1 MLGKAAGIRYR
12 ERGTGVA
19 GGDGLNEGLRH
30 GVYGTPP
37 DALCAVA
44 PEAIQFSPLLPGS
57 NALEAQAPGSL
68 ASLAMLAPPGTIERR
83 YAIALGLRALA
94 PGAPFTIL
102 APKDRGG
109 ARLAAELEAFG
120 CEVHDEARRHHRIC
134 TGLRPAHPVGLDDAL
149 SEGAPRFIEAL
160 GLWSQPGVFS
170 WDRIDPGS
178 ALLIQHLPALSGRG
192 ADFGGGTGVL
202 SQAVLASPKVTKL
215 SLYEIDRRAIE
226 AAKRNIG
233 DARIDLR
240 WADLRQPNATLAKLD
255 FVVMNPPFHDGG
267 AEDKTLGQSFIR
279 RAAESLRNGGQLWL
293 TANRHLP
300 YEAVLKPLFK
310 QVTVVAEAS
319 GYKIF
324 EARK

>member
-1 MLGKAAGIRYR
+1 VAA
-12 ERGTGVA
+12 
-19 GGDGLNEGLRH
+19 
-30 GVYGTPP
+30 
-37 DALCAVA
+37 
-44 PEAIQFSPLLPGS
+44 EAIQFSPLLPGAS
-57 NALEAQAPGSL
+57 ALETQAPDSL
-68 ASLAMLAPPGTIERR
+68 ASFVMLAPPGTIERR
-83 YAIALGLRALA
+83 YVIALALRALA

-109 ARLAAELEAFG
+109 ARLASELEAFG
-120 CEVHDEARRHHRIC
+120 CVVRDEPRRHHRIC
-134 TGLRPAHPVGLDDAL
+134 TGNRPAVLTRLDGAL
-149 SEGAPRFIEAL
+149 EDGALHFFGDD

-192 ADFGGGTGVL
+192 ADFGGGIGIL
-202 SQAVLASPKVTKL
+202 SKAVLASPKVTKL
-215 SLYEIDRRAIE
+215 SFFEIDHRAI
-226 AAKRNIG
+226 AAATRNIC
-233 DARIDLR
+233 DPRIEIH
-240 WADLRQPNATLAKLD
+240 WADLRQAGVPLAGFD
-255 FVVMNPPFHDGG
+255 FIVTNPPFHDGG
-267 AEDKTLGQSFIR
+267 TEDKTLGQAFIR
-279 RAAESLRNGGQLWL
+279 RAADSLRKGGQLWL